1 LILNEV
7 PKLTP
12 SAHQVW
18 FLYKCY
24 NKVDWR
30 ERCETPAGKASL
42 GRPRRRKPRRLPD
55 RPRKA
60 SACSGNPLQIV
71 QAIKKTGGKLDFF
84 KFVYSLSNSLIR
96 NASLNE
102 LTDALLHYK
111 GAVIS
116 SFSYAVY
123 NSNNKIC

>member
-1 LILNEV
+1 MILNEV

-12 SAHQVW
+12 STHQVW
-18 FLYKCY
+18 FLNKCY
-24 NKVDWR
+24 NKLIG
-30 ERCETPAGKASL
+30 EKGA
-42 GRPRRRKPRRLPD
+42 RL
-55 RPRKA
+55 PRKA

-96 NASLNE
+96 NAFLNE

-116 SFSYAVY
+116 SFSYG
-123 NSNNKIC
+123 S

>member
-1 LILNEV
+1 MILNEV

-12 SAHQVW
+12 STHQVW

-30 ERCETPAGKASL
+30 ERCETPAGKARL
-42 GRPRRRKPRRLPD
+42 GDPARLPD

-71 QAIKKTGGKLDFF
+71 QSIKKREA
-84 KFVYSLSNSLIR
+84 N
-96 NASLNE
+96 
-102 LTDALLHYK
+102 
-111 GAVIS
+111 GAVSS
-116 SFSYAVY
+116 SFSYAAKGGVTA
-123 NSNNKIC
+123 NNQ

>member
-30 ERCETPAGKASL
+30 ERCDTPAESECL
-42 GRPRRRKPRRLPD
+42 
-55 RPRKA
+55 
-60 SACSGNPLQIV
+60 
-71 QAIKKTGGKLDFF
+71 
-84 KFVYSLSNSLIR
+84 
-96 NASLNE
+96 
-102 LTDALLHYK
+102 
-111 GAVIS
+111 
-116 SFSYAVY
+116 
-123 NSNNKIC
+123 